1 MYEPP
6 PVTTVSDRSVVHTS
20 KIELYEE
27 STNEQL
33 KWRFSLTETV
43 IYVTLELE
51 GTGVVATILP
61 SAGDVSVNQAFT
73 SRLNVTWVSGH
84 ITLSFFNVST
94 SDEGVFSCQL
104 RVPGNWWRSKIEV
117 FVLGEVISLNI
128 ILLKAYVIH
137 S

>member
-1 MYEPP
+1 M
-6 PVTTVSDRSVVHTS
+6 
-20 KIELYEE
+20 
-27 STNEQL
+27 
-33 KWRFSLTETV
+33 
-43 IYVTLELE
+43 
-51 GTGVVATILP
+51 VATILP

-73 SRLNVTWVSGH
+73 SRLNVTWVSGQ

-104 RVPGNWWRSKIEV
+104 SVPGNWWRSKIEV

-128 ILLKAYVIH
+128 ILLKAYVVH

>member
-1 MYEPP
+1 M
-6 PVTTVSDRSVVHTS
+6 
-20 KIELYEE
+20 
-27 STNEQL
+27 
-33 KWRFSLTETV
+33 
-43 IYVTLELE
+43 TLELE

-94 SDEGVFSCQL
+94 SDEGVFSCHL
-104 RVPGNWWRSKIEV
+104 SVPGTWWTSKIEV